1 MPPAG
6 PPDAARSAGTPAGE
20 LAALPSGK
28 ARRALLDLVTSRAG
42 AVLGLD
48 ERDRVGA
55 DTVFRDL
62 GFDSLTS
69 IELRNRLSDS
79 TGLALPVTLAF
90 DHPTPQAL
98 ADHLASRMLGGR
110 DRPATSAVPV
120 PETSEPIAVVGMA
133 CRFPGGVRT
142 ADDLWSLLRE
152 GGDAIEGFP
161 ADRGWERLL
170 SGADAATVREG
181 GFLYDGADF
190 DASFFGISPREALA
204 MDPQQRLLLEAAWE
218 TVEHARLDPHSLR
231 GSATGVFVGAAPR
244 GYGVAQTGGEA
255 LAGYA
260 LTGISGSAMSGRL
273 SYVLGLQ
280 GPAVTVDT
288 ACSSSLV
295 ALHLAVQSLRL
306 GESTLALA
314 GGVTFMPG
322 PDTFVEFSRQGGL
335 AADGRCK
342 AFAEAADGVG
352 WGEGVGVLLLERLSD
367 ARRSGRRIL
376 GVVRGSAVNQ
386 DGASNGLTAPNGPSQ
401 ERVIRQALVNAGVV
415 ASEVDAV
422 EAHGTGTRLGDP
434 IEAHALISTY
444 GQEREAPLWL
454 GSVKSNIGHAQ
465 AAAGVAGVIK
475 MVQAMRHGVLPRTLH
490 VDAPSSHVDW
500 SSGAVELLTEEREW
514 PETGRP
520 RRAGVSSFGISG
532 TNAHVILEA
541 APEPE
546 AGPEPVDAVQSPL
559 APWTLSATSP
569 AGVRAQAGRLLDWLE
584 QRDTQR
590 VEDVALSLATT
601 RSHLTHRAV
610 VLGADRAELLA
621 GLRHLAEG
629 TSAERVLISRNG
641 GGDTAFMFP
650 GQGSQWPGMG
660 RELHERFP
668 AFRAGFDEACD
679 PLSDL
684 LGCSLREVVFGVDG
698 DGGGGLGETVFGQ
711 AGLFAV
717 GVGAFRLL
725 ESWGVR
731 PDVVMG
737 HSVGE
742 IAAAHVAGV
751 LSLPDA
757 CALVAARGR
766 LMQALPAGGL
776 MIAVG
781 AAESEVCELLA
792 GHPGVDVA
800 AVNGPAATVLSG
812 PRDAVVGAGE
822 ACRLRGW
829 RVRELRV
836 DRAFHSRLMEPM
848 LEEFAQVLA
857 GLSFG
862 EPQMAVVSNVSGGL
876 AGEDLLTPEYWVRH
890 VREPVRFGAG
900 VASAIAAGVTSFV
913 ELGPGRALSA
923 MVADVAAEAVESGS
937 AGHPEAVWT
946 LRSGESEA
954 ETVLTALARLHAR
967 GVHVDWPS
975 VLDRRDTTTVDL
987 PTYPFQRERYWPEPL
1002 PGGSRT
1008 AGTPADSWVY
1018 RIGWDELSHRPSP
1031 VGMDGNWLLVVPS
1044 AHADGDVAKAAAA
1057 AVSGR
1062 TITLAVE
1069 RGRSDRETLASR
1081 LSATAG
1087 ADRISGVLSLLTLDE
1102 TAHPDEPDVP
1112 TGTAATVALLQAM
1125 DDAGLDARVW
1135 CLTSGAVS
1143 TGGTDPV
1150 ENPVQAMVWGLGRV
1164 AALEH
1169 PDRWGGLIDLPAGP
1183 VVDLP
1188 GRIAAAVAGSA
1199 TEPEVAVRPS
1209 GNLGRRLLPAGR
1221 GPEPGTGAE
1230 PHGTVLITG
1239 GAARWGGRWRGS
1251 THARAPVTSCC

>member
-1 MPPAG
+1 
-6 PPDAARSAGTPAGE
+6 
-20 LAALPSGK
+20 
-28 ARRALLDLVTSRAG
+28 
-42 AVLGLD
+42 
-48 ERDRVGA
+48 
-55 DTVFRDL
+55 
-62 GFDSLTS
+62 
-69 IELRNRLSDS
+69 
-79 TGLALPVTLAF
+79 
-90 DHPTPQAL
+90 
-98 ADHLASRMLGGR
+98 
-110 DRPATSAVPV
+110 
-120 PETSEPIAVVGMA
+120 
-133 CRFPGGVRT
+133 
-142 ADDLWSLLRE
+142 
-152 GGDAIEGFP
+152 
-161 ADRGWERLL
+161 
-170 SGADAATVREG
+170 
-181 GFLYDGADF
+181 
-190 DASFFGISPREALA
+190 
-204 MDPQQRLLLEAAWE
+204 
-218 TVEHARLDPHSLR
+218 
-231 GSATGVFVGAAPR
+231 
-244 GYGVAQTGGEA
+244 
-255 LAGYA
+255 
-260 LTGISGSAMSGRL
+260 
-273 SYVLGLQ
+273 
-280 GPAVTVDT
+280 
-288 ACSSSLV
+288 
-295 ALHLAVQSLRL
+295 
-306 GESTLALA
+306 
-314 GGVTFMPG
+314 
-322 PDTFVEFSRQGGL
+322 
-335 AADGRCK
+335 
-342 AFAEAADGVG
+342 
-352 WGEGVGVLLLERLSD
+352 
-367 ARRSGRRIL
+367 
-376 GVVRGSAVNQ
+376 
-386 DGASNGLTAPNGPSQ
+386 
-401 ERVIRQALVNAGVV
+401 
-415 ASEVDAV
+415 
-422 EAHGTGTRLGDP
+422 
-434 IEAHALISTY
+434 
-444 GQEREAPLWL
+444 
-454 GSVKSNIGHAQ
+454 
-465 AAAGVAGVIK
+465 
-475 MVQAMRHGVLPRTLH
+475 
-490 VDAPSSHVDW
+490 
-500 SSGAVELLTEEREW
+500 
-514 PETGRP
+514 
-520 RRAGVSSFGISG
+520 
-532 TNAHVILEA
+532 
-541 APEPE
+541 
-546 AGPEPVDAVQSPL
+546 
-559 APWTLSATSP
+559 
-569 AGVRAQAGRLLDWLE
+569 
-584 QRDTQR
+584 
-590 VEDVALSLATT
+590 
-601 RSHLTHRAV
+601 
-610 VLGADRAELLA
+610 
-621 GLRHLAEG
+621 
-629 TSAERVLISRNG
+629 
-641 GGDTAFMFP
+641 
-650 GQGSQWPGMG
+650 MG

-1239 GAARWGGRWRGS
+1239 ERRAGAAGGAVLRTRGRRSRHAAEQERCGRRGHGRPAGGARGAGRRAGDRGRRRRVRPGRPRRRPGGIPAELPLTAVVHTAGVLDDGVIAGLTPERVASVMRPKVLGAMLLHELTEPLRPAEFVLFSSVAGLLGGGGQGNYAAANAFLDAFAQWRRAQGLPATSVAWGPWADGGMADGATVRERVHRGAFVPMPPRRAAEMLAGLPGAEAVVMVADVDWSRLGAAAGRGAALFGAVLPPSGAAPGGPTAPDEQDGPDELRGRLAALPPRSGEGRCWSWCAPRRPACWATCRATGSIRTARSRTLAS
-1251 THARAPVTSCC
+1251 TRSPPSS